1 MKMELTQY
9 EKDEILSWMKRR
21 EEYAKQNTVEKIDIN
36 LGIDGRNVIMSTN
49 EELLDPEGSV
59 ELQLDWWLQGRID
72 NFTGEHEFIVSFP
85 ITYLEDN
92 GICATKHYHKCY
104 TKGEINNVN
113 IVNEIIEQAKK
124 ILNKKNLTT
133 DDFSGA
139 RAYGDVVHLIDTNG
153 KKYSELINIKVHI
166 PNNMIV
172 YDEINEKTPKV
183 IDKKY
188 FDLTKDDV
196 DTVIDE
202 LDIDVTTPQGD
213 TKRDIVSM
221 FCKNYMNMDFF
232 MHSGKSFSTLNA
244 WVDIFND
251 KLSIEDIIDT
261 LSIKPKYLD
270 YVYSNSYILE
280 FEPNER
286 FYLKSWV
293 DYLRLLISF
302 VEYLES
308 ISIEGIR
315 IRFDM
320 SPFDNNEFI
329 QVNNNLEERENIKF
343 TKELFNYGGVIKD

>member
-1 MKMELTQY
+1 
-9 EKDEILSWMKRR
+9 
-21 EEYAKQNTVEKIDIN
+21 
-36 LGIDGRNVIMSTN
+36 
-49 EELLDPEGSV
+49 
-59 ELQLDWWLQGRID
+59 
-72 NFTGEHEFIVSFP
+72 
-85 ITYLEDN
+85 
-92 GICATKHYHKCY
+92 
-104 TKGEINNVN
+104 
-113 IVNEIIEQAKK
+113 
-124 ILNKKNLTT
+124 
-133 DDFSGA
+133 
-139 RAYGDVVHLIDTNG
+139 
-153 KKYSELINIKVHI
+153 
-166 PNNMIV
+166 
-172 YDEINEKTPKV
+172 
-183 IDKKY
+183 
-188 FDLTKDDV
+188 
-196 DTVIDE
+196 
-202 LDIDVTTPQGD
+202 
-213 TKRDIVSM
+213 M